1 MSVYY
6 FVDRR
11 LDSLKKHKIMIHQI
25 PEINPVQLLYNSQN
39 PLSKEDLAELL
50 GVSTHTICS
59 WVEGRRR
66 PSAPVKKLA
75 AMISNQWSLTI

>member
-1 MSVYY
+1 
-6 FVDRR
+6 
-11 LDSLKKHKIMIHQI
+11 MILQI

-50 GVSTHTICS
+50 GVSTYTICS

>member
-1 MSVYY
+1 M
-6 FVDRR
+6 
-11 LDSLKKHKIMIHQI
+11 MPQI

-50 GVSTHTICS
+50 GVSTYTICS
-59 WVEGRRR
+59 WIEGRRC

-75 AMISNQWSLTI
+75 AMILNQWSLQQKI